1 MSRLAWITGD
11 QQVAVARVDGSEP
24 RLLTGNW
31 LQGHASWSQLV
42 RSPLTWSWPTWSP
55 DGDQVAAFA
64 VEVGDERTGPVRV
77 MTLRA
82 DGSEDVLWYETGSD
96 VPIYLQWRPDGE
108 ALALLTQRD
117 EQLALGAIERNAL
130 GRLRPVESGVPLF
143 FEWLPDGSRIFCH
156 ASERGA
162 PSGRLVLRD
171 PFGDADDTVLA
182 HPPGSFC
189 APVFGGGEAIWGTPD
204 DGGTL
209 VVAGDPARGTWRP
222 LLNRK
227 GLLALVPA
235 PGGVPLVAV
244 SSAPGGEG
252 NPYDGI
258 DLLDL
263 RDGSQRSL
271 TRRACLAYFWSPTG
285 DWLLAAQ
292 VSSAD
297 NCLCWWRIA
306 LDGSEDVALGTFWP
320 SREVIFVL
328 HFFDQYTGSHPLISA
343 DGRYIVF
350 AGYPAG
356 KGHADLSRPPRVYL
370 RDMHHLDE
378 PATEVDSGAFAV
390 FSPKH
395 SMDVSQ
401 HT

>member
-1 MSRLAWITGD
+1 MSRLAWLTGD
-11 QQVAVARVDGSEP
+11 QQLAVSNADGSGP
-24 RLLTGNW
+24 TLLTGNF
-31 LQGHASWSQLV
+31 LQGHASWAQLAPSRLV
-42 RSPLTWSWPTWSP
+42 WSWPTWSP
-55 DGDQVAAFA
+55 DGNWVAAFA
-64 VEVGDERTGPVRV
+64 VEAGDERVGPVRV
-77 MTLRA
+77 MSLSA
-82 DGSEDVLWYETGSD
+82 DGSEEVLWFETGAD
-96 VPIYLQWRPDGE
+96 APIYLQWRPDGQ
-108 ALALLTQRD
+108 ALALLTQKDD
-117 EQLALGAIERNAL
+117 ELALGAIQRTAL
-130 GRLRPVESGVPLF
+130 GKLRAVETGVPLF
-143 FEWLPDGSRIFCH
+143 FEWTRDGSRLFCH

-162 PSGRLVLRD
+162 ASGRLVLRD
-171 PFGDADDTVLA
+171 VFGEAADTILA

-189 APVFGGGEAIWGTPD
+189 APVFAGGEAIWGTPE

-209 VVAGDPARGTWRP
+209 LVAGDPLRGTWRP

-235 PGGVPLVAV
+235 PRGAPLVAV

-263 RDGSQRSL
+263 RDGSLRPL
-271 TRRACLAYFWSPTG
+271 TRQACLAFFWSPTG

-297 NCLCWWRIA
+297 NCLRWWRVPV
-306 LDGSEDVALGTFWP
+306 DGGPDVEVGTFWP

-328 HFFDQYTGSHPLISA
+328 HFFDQYTQSHPLISA

-356 KGHADLSRPPRVYL
+356 GGHADLSKPPRVYL
-370 RDMHHLDE
+370 RDMHHLE
-378 PATEVDSGAFAV
+378 SPPLEVDSGAFAV
-390 FSPKH
+390 FSR
-395 SMDVSQ
+395 
-401 HT
+401 